1 MRATL
6 SALSISTL
14 FALTGC
20 SENENADEINKA
32 FNEEEQVQTGDLIES
47 VVVYGGNIRIEPG
60 DTVQLTAIGK
70 DLNGKSKDISSDV
83 TWKSSHPDSAAID
96 ENGLVT
102 AIAKADTQYSLIT
115 FTATALGD
123 ASESAQISVKDIAI
137 ESITLSSSSAEVYA
151 CQPNTI
157 ASTIIFTD
165 GYQGKVQNGDLTWS
179 SLNDNQTRF
188 SENGELFTRAEPG
201 STLTISAS
209 YEQAQSNRYQLEV
222 AASQISSIEFVDAD
236 SNNLDSL
243 TMELGSRSTIGV
255 SGKLGSQVYD
265 LTPIIVWDQKNE
277 DLVHVATDP
286 QAIGSIIATSK
297 GTGLIYAQCTDTL
310 NESLSVEVESS
321 AEGSLESI
329 TVNDGIEA
337 LTVNSGATQKLTVF
351 ANYQGLNSA
360 INVSD
365 ATDVALSNDLLSV
378 SLKNAGSDSAYLEI
392 TAATEVSGSSTITL
406 EFLGQRIVLD
416 TTITKVE

>member
-255 SGKLGSQVYD
+255 SGKLGSEVYD
-265 LTPIIVWDQKNE
+265 LTPIIVWDQKND

-297 GTGLIYAQCTDTL
+297 GTGLLYAQCTDTL

-329 TVNDGIEA
+329 AVNDGIEA

-378 SLKNAGSDSAYLEI
+378 LLKNAGSDSAYLEI